1 MTPNIQYLA
10 DIRRIMNE
18 QIQALAI
25 RKDDLLEQ
33 GSLEIQDET
42 SLIHASE
49 TLGAIRSFLKK
60 VESVRVFFTK
70 PLNDHLKDINAEFK
84 QITNPLSNLDKQITQ
99 KLKDYRQQ
107 VEAKRLEE
115 QARLDA
121 EAQARQ
127 ETSLIPEVIAPIV
140 PAQSKSVQTE
150 MGKITFIKIRRWELE
165 DISKVPLEYLKLD
178 DAKITAVIKAGGNI
192 PGIRP
197 WFEEIPQSR
206 RIKNEAI

>member
-1 MTPNIQYLA
+1 
-10 DIRRIMNE
+10 MNE

-60 VESVRVFFTK
+60 VESMRVFFTK
-70 PLNDHLKDINAEFK
+70 PLHDHMTNINTEFK
-84 QITNPLSNLDKQITQ
+84 QISAPLSTLDKQITQ

-127 ETSLIPEVIAPIV
+127 ETSLIPEAIAPIV
-140 PAQSKSVQTE
+140 PAQSKSVYTE
-150 MGKITFIKIRRWELE
+150 TGKITFMKVRKWEVE
-165 DISKVPLEYLKLD
+165 DITLVPPIFMKLD
-178 DAKITAVIKAGGNI
+178 EAKVTATIKAGVDI
-192 PGIRP
+192 RGIRT
-197 WFEEIPQSR
+197 WYEETPQR
-206 RIKNEAI
+206 RR

>member
-1 MTPNIQYLA
+1 
-10 DIRRIMNE
+10 MNE

-42 SLIHASE
+42 SLMQAGE

-70 PLNDHLKDINAEFK
+70 PLNDHLKDINTEFK
-84 QITNPLSNLDKQITQ
+84 QISAPLSILDKQITQ

-107 VEAKRLEE
+107 IEAKRLEE

-127 ETSLIPEVIAPIV
+127 ETSLIPEAIAPIV
-140 PAQSKSVQTE
+140 PAQSKSVYTE
-150 MGKITFIKIRRWELE
+150 TGKITFIKIRRWELE

>member
-1 MTPNIQYLA
+1 
-10 DIRRIMNE
+10 MNE

-42 SLIHASE
+42 SLMQASE
-49 TLGAIRSFLKK
+49 TLWAIRTFLKK

-84 QITNPLSNLDKQITQ
+84 QITNPLSILDKQITQ

-107 VEAKRLEE
+107 IETKRLEE

-140 PAQSKSVQTE
+140 PAQSKSIQTE

>member
-1 MTPNIQYLA
+1 
-10 DIRRIMNE
+10 MNE

-42 SLIHASE
+42 SLIQASE

-60 VESVRVFFTK
+60 VETVRVFFTK
-70 PLNDHLKDINAEFK
+70 PLNDHLTNINAEFK
-84 QITNPLSNLDKQITQ
+84 QISAPLSNLDKQITQ

-107 VEAKRLEE
+107 IEAKRLEE

-150 MGKITFIKIRRWELE
+150 TGKITFM
-165 DISKVPLEYLKLD
+165 KVRKWKVVNLLNVPQEYFILDETRITKLV
-178 DAKITAVIKAGGNI
+178 KSGIEHI
-192 PGIRP
+192 PGIQIF
-197 WFEEIPQSR
+197 WEEIPQQR
-206 RIKNEAI
+206 R

>member
-1 MTPNIQYLA
+1 
-10 DIRRIMNE
+10 MNE

-42 SLIHASE
+42 SLMQAGE

-84 QITNPLSNLDKQITQ
+84 QITNPLSTLDKQITQ

-107 VEAKRLEE
+107 IEAKRLEE
-115 QARLDA
+115 QTRLDA

-140 PAQSKSVQTE
+140 PAQSKSVYTE
-150 MGKITFIKIRRWELE
+150 TGKITFM
-165 DISKVPLEYLKLD
+165 KVRKWKVVNLLNVPQEYFILDETRITKLV
-178 DAKITAVIKAGGNI
+178 KSGIEHI
-192 PGIRP
+192 PGIQIF
-197 WFEEIPQSR
+197 WEEIPQHR
-206 RIKNEAI
+206 R

>member
-1 MTPNIQYLA
+1 
-10 DIRRIMNE
+10 MNE

-25 RKDDLLEQ
+25 HKDDLLAQYGSVEINNE
-33 GSLEIQDET
+33 GSLSQ
-42 SLIHASE
+42 ASE
-49 TLGAIRSFLKK
+49 SLGAIRNFLKK
-60 VESVRVFFTK
+60 VESVRVFLTR
-70 PLNDHLKDINAEFK
+70 PLNDHIKNINQEFNK
-84 QITNPLSNLDKQITQ
+84 IKIPIGNLDSEICNKMRA
-99 KLKDYRQQ
+99 YRRKVEQQ
-107 VEAKRLEE
+107 RAEE

-121 EAQARQ
+121 VAQANHN

-150 MGKITFIKIRRWELE
+150 TGKITFMKIRRWELE

-206 RIKNEAI
+206 K

>member
-1 MTPNIQYLA
+1 M
-10 DIRRIMNE
+10 
-18 QIQALAI
+18 
-25 RKDDLLEQ
+25 
-33 GSLEIQDET
+33 
-42 SLIHASE
+42 
-49 TLGAIRSFLKK
+49 
-60 VESVRVFFTK
+60 
-70 PLNDHLKDINAEFK
+70 NDHLKNINAEFK

-99 KLKDYRQQ
+99 KMRVYRQQ
-107 VEAKRLEE
+107 IETKRLEE
-115 QARLDA
+115 QTRLDA

-140 PAQSKSVQTE
+140 PAQSKSVHTE
-150 MGKITFIKIRRWELE
+150 TGKITFIKIRRWELE

>member
-1 MTPNIQYLA
+1 
-10 DIRRIMNE
+10 MNE

-42 SLIHASE
+42 SLMQASE
-49 TLGAIRSFLKK
+49 TLWAIRTFLKK

-84 QITNPLSNLDKQITQ
+84 QITNPLSILDKQITQ

-107 VEAKRLEE
+107 IEAKRLEE
-115 QARLDA
+115 QARLDT

-150 MGKITFIKIRRWELE
+150 TGKITFIKIRRWELE

-197 WFEEIPQSR
+197 WFEETPQR
-206 RIKNEAI
+206 RR

>member
-1 MTPNIQYLA
+1 
-10 DIRRIMNE
+10 MNE

-33 GSLEIQDET
+33 GSLEIKDET
-42 SLIHASE
+42 SFIQAGEILW
-49 TLGAIRSFLKK
+49 AIRTFLKK
-60 VESVRVFFTK
+60 VESMRVFFTK

-99 KLKDYRQQ
+99 KMRVYRQQ
-107 VEAKRLEE
+107 IEAKRLEE
-115 QARLDA
+115 QTRLDA

-140 PAQSKSVQTE
+140 PAQSKNVYTE
-150 MGKITFIKIRRWELE
+150 TGKITFMKIRRWELE

-197 WFEEIPQSR
+197 WFEETPQR
-206 RIKNEAI
+206 RR

>member
-1 MTPNIQYLA
+1 
-10 DIRRIMNE
+10 MNE

-42 SLIHASE
+42 SLMQAGE

-84 QITNPLSNLDKQITQ
+84 QITNPLSTLDKQITQ

-107 VEAKRLEE
+107 IEAKRLEE

-140 PAQSKSVQTE
+140 PAQSKSMQTE
-150 MGKITFIKIRRWELE
+150 TGKITFM
-165 DISKVPLEYLKLD
+165 KVRKWKVVNLLNVPQEYFILDETRITKLV
-178 DAKITAVIKAGGNI
+178 KSGIEHI
-192 PGIRP
+192 PGIQIF
-197 WFEEIPQSR
+197 WEEIPQHR
-206 RIKNEAI
+206 R

>member
-1 MTPNIQYLA
+1 
-10 DIRRIMNE
+10 MNE

-49 TLGAIRSFLKK
+49 TLGAIRTFLKK

-99 KLKDYRQQ
+99 KMRVYRQQ
-107 VEAKRLEE
+107 IEAKRLEE
-115 QARLDA
+115 QTRLDA

-150 MGKITFIKIRRWELE
+150 TGKITFMKIRRWELE

-197 WFEEIPQSR
+197 WFEETPQR
-206 RIKNEAI
+206 RR

>member
-1 MTPNIQYLA
+1 
-10 DIRRIMNE
+10 MNE

-42 SLIHASE
+42 SLMQASE
-49 TLGAIRSFLKK
+49 TLWAIRSFLKK

-84 QITNPLSNLDKQITQ
+84 QITNPLSILDKQITQ

-107 VEAKRLEE
+107 IEAKRLEE

-150 MGKITFIKIRRWELE
+150 TGKITFMKVRKWEVE
-165 DISKVPLEYLKLD
+165 DITLVPPIFMKLD
-178 DAKITAVIKAGGNI
+178 EARVTATIKAGVDI
-192 PGIRP
+192 PGIRT
-197 WFEEIPQSR
+197 WYEETPQQR
-206 RIKNEAI
+206 R

>member
-1 MTPNIQYLA
+1 
-10 DIRRIMNE
+10 MNE

-42 SLIHASE
+42 SLMQASE
-49 TLGAIRSFLKK
+49 TLWAIRTFLKK
-60 VESVRVFFTK
+60 VESVRIFFTK

-115 QARLDA
+115 QARLNA

-127 ETSLIPEVIAPIV
+127 ETSLIPEAIAPIV

-150 MGKITFIKIRRWELE
+150 TGKITFIKIRRWELE

-197 WFEEIPQSR
+197 WFEETPQR
-206 RIKNEAI
+206 RR

>member
-1 MTPNIQYLA
+1 
-10 DIRRIMNE
+10 MNE

-25 RKDDLLEQ
+25 RKDDILTQ
-33 GSLEIQDET
+33 YKGLEIKDET
-42 SLIHASE
+42 SFIQAGEILW
-49 TLGAIRSFLKK
+49 AIRTFLKK
-60 VESVRVFFTK
+60 VESMRVFFTK
-70 PLNDHLKDINAEFK
+70 PLHDHMTNINTEFK
-84 QITNPLSNLDKQITQ
+84 QISAPLSTLDKQITQ

-107 VEAKRLEE
+107 IEAKRLEE

-127 ETSLIPEVIAPIV
+127 ETSLIPEAIAPIV
-140 PAQSKSVQTE
+140 PAQSKSVYTE
-150 MGKITFIKIRRWELE
+150 TGKITFMKIRRWELE

-178 DAKITAVIKAGGNI
+178 DAKITAVIKASGNI

-197 WFEEIPQSR
+197 WYEETPQSR

>member
-1 MTPNIQYLA
+1 
-10 DIRRIMNE
+10 MNE

-42 SLIHASE
+42 SLMQASE
-49 TLGAIRSFLKK
+49 TLWAIRTFLKK

-84 QITNPLSNLDKQITQ
+84 QISAPLSILDKQITQ
-99 KLKDYRQQ
+99 KLKNYRQQ
-107 VEAKRLEE
+107 IEAKRLEE

-150 MGKITFIKIRRWELE
+150 TGKITFIKIRRWELE

-206 RIKNEAI
+206 RIKNETI